1 MQNNLSS
8 MSIRRENR
16 KKVFQFLCK
25 GGVYSKRD
33 IAYAMNMSLPTVTQ
47 NLQELIGRDLVF
59 QVGSLESTGGRKA
72 QGVQINPRAH
82 YAVGLD
88 ITRNHVAIVILD
100 LSGNI
105 VSLQRAKLPFVNHET
120 YFQTVG
126 RMMDGALLAQDIPG
140 RKVLGVGISVPA
152 IISKDQLM
160 LSYSTVLGSSGITR
174 QNFAKFIPY
183 PCELCND
190 AKAGASA
197 ERRVQDI
204 GGSLIYLSLSNSV
217 GGAVIHDNTI
227 LTGENARSAEFGH
240 MHIFPNGK
248 TCYCGQKGCLDA
260 YCNAIVLSSREDG
273 NLERFFAAMEAG
285 NQVYADLFEEYLDHL
300 AIGIN
305 NLRMIFDYNIVLG
318 GYVGSC
324 IEPYIGRLEERLKKL
339 NTFEPRGDYI
349 YPCKRKIESS
359 AVGAAY
365 IFLDRFLEAL

>member
-1 MQNNLSS
+1 MQPNLNS

-33 IAYAMNMSLPTVTQ
+33 IASAINMSLPTVSQ
-47 NLQELIGRDLVF
+47 NLQDLMNRKLVL

-72 QGVQINPRAH
+72 QGVQINVGAH

-88 ITRNHVAIVILD
+88 ITRNHAAIVILD

-105 VSLQRAKLPFVNHET
+105 VSLQRVKLPFVNTET

-126 RMMDGALLAQDIPG
+126 QMVDNALLAQTISPE
-140 RKVLGVGISVPA
+140 KVLGVGISVPA
-152 IISKDQLM
+152 IVSKDQLM

-174 QNFAKFIPY
+174 QNFAKYIPY

-217 GGAVIHDNTI
+217 GGAVIHDNMI

-240 MHIFPNGK
+240 MHLFPNGK
-248 TCYCGQKGCLDA
+248 LCYCGQRGCMDA
-260 YCNAIVLSSREDG
+260 YCNAMVLSSQEDG
-273 NLERFFAAMEAG
+273 NLERFFAAMEEG
-285 NQVYADLFEEYLDHL
+285 NQKYMTLFEQYLDNL
-300 AIGIN
+300 ALGIN

-324 IEPYIGRLEERLKKL
+324 IEPYIERLKDRLKTL
-339 NTFEPRGDYI
+339 NTFEQRGDYI

-365 IFLDRFLEAL
+365 IFLDRFFKAL